1 MIFGDFFKNLF
12 KYFFLAILCLVPVVI
27 LGAGVYCGV
36 DLYKQKKSVSQT
48 YGELNEHDLYEDFNV
63 FDCDLSSA
71 IFYQTITGYEY
82 TTTIPKAVEFNG
94 STSKYNVLV
103 NDQPSTN
110 EQSSAGI
117 LTAKNTINYYGI
129 DGNEINQ
136 TVLTI
141 EFKFYQSKVEISI
154 KNTNTA
160 EQQALFLEYMQFNG
174 LKIRTIEAQYVPTVS
189 TSEYYTITFL
199 GKDGELVSASKVTKG
214 SKITV
219 PEAPKYD
226 GYIFSAWS
234 PTVPTYATQNAT
246 FTAIYEPESENLL
259 SAPLV
264 YDLQKPTYN
273 TSTSSV
279 CVYETLTEFC
289 DFPYEL
295 EVQVCYFENK
305 ANDEYE
311 VLETCTLQTT
321 EKLIINERPYE
332 NAHAYKYFTINS
344 NKVKFDFEAQYNH
357 YTSNGVVVL
366 GDQIKNAYVDITS
379 SPSLTPNANYLYE
392 HIKIMI
398 TSIKTISG

>member
-160 EQQALFLEYMQFNG
+160 EQQALFLEYIAFNG

-264 YDLQKPTYN
+264 YDLQKPTYHA
-273 TSTSSV
+273 SEYSV
-279 CVYETLTEFC
+279 SIGEHYSEFC

-305 ANDEYE
+305 ASDEYE
-311 VLETCTLQTT
+311 VLETCTLQTD
-321 EKLIINERPYE
+321 KKQIFNEITYE
-332 NAHAYKYFTINS
+332 NSQTYYDFIINS
-344 NKVKFDFEAQYNH
+344 NEVSFRFWGIPSS

-366 GDQIKNAYVDITS
+366 RDYMAYAQVTIDAYQS
-379 SPSLTPNANYLYE
+379 DSPNANYLYE